1 MFIYGVNRM
10 SIGENEE
17 KTERQ
22 IDPMAKFLFG
32 GRRFQEV
39 NQEVNREE
47 NQEENFESNHSER
60 KNFRWQQR
68 PFSRQRNPGNDWLLG
83 GRNQRSQPRNEI
95 EKVLNQVDYELLMET
110 IDSCYNS
117 YEQIK
122 PLVFPYLQK
131 FIGKFKQK

>member
-1 MFIYGVNRM
+1 M

-17 KTERQ
+17 KTERH

-32 GRRFQEV
+32 GRRFQED
-39 NQEVNREE
+39 
-47 NQEENFESNHSER
+47 NQEEDFESNHSER
-60 KNFRWQQR
+60 KDFRWQQR
-68 PFSRQRNPGNDWLLG
+68 PVSRQRNQGNDWLLG
-83 GRNQRSQPRNEI
+83 GRNHRSQPQNEI

-117 YEQIK
+117 YQQIK

-131 FIGKFKQK
+131 FIGKFKS